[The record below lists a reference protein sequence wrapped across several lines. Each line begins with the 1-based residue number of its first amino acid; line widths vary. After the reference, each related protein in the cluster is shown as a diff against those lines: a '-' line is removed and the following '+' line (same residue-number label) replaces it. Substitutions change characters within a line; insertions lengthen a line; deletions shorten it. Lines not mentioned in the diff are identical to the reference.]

1 MKWHSR
7 LLRSLR
13 DASSAALDD
22 SDEAVDRMFDSASE
36 KTAGGDLHS
45 MIQTEKKVIEDKKP
59 PGMEEGGLSWG
70 QRRIQWLQPGIG
82 VEVKKRQDRGKLV
95 HLDNYHQ
102 DMYLEIYK
110 NLVVKGRSLRRGLNM
125 EDGFKVIHRG
135 WEADGMYD
143 RIAKGGAP

>member
-1 MKWHSR
+1 MKWHSK

-13 DASSAALDD
+13 EASSAALDD
-22 SDEAVDRMFDSASE
+22 SDEAVDKMFDGSNSAS
-36 KTAGGDLHS
+36 GGDLHS
-45 MIQTEKKVIEDKKP
+45 MIQKEKKIMDDKKSP
-59 PGMEEGGLSWG
+59 LPYRGTWEE
-70 QRRIQWLQPGIG
+70 RRDQWLRPVNESQL
-82 VEVKKRQDRGKLV
+82 KKRQERGKLV

-110 NLVVKGRSLRRGLNM
+110 NLIVKGRTLRQGLNM
-125 EDGFKVIHRG
+125 EDAFKVIHRG